1 MFLTVQ
7 PQHNFIRAANELL
20 DILNNTPGGYD
31 PLTYRYGLD
40 PRRRSIRVELN
51 DQDHILTTV
60 QFNDLYTWAQKYT

>member
-20 DILNNTPGGYD
+20 DILNNYGDYNPVI
-31 PLTYRYGLD
+31 YRYGLD

-51 DQDHILTTV
+51 DPNHILTTV

>member
-20 DILNNTPGGYD
+20 DIFRCNTDD

-40 PRRRSIRVELN
+40 PRRRSIRIELN
-51 DQDHILTTV
+51 DPDHILTTV
-60 QFNDLYTWAQKYT
+60 QFNDLYTWAHKYA